1 MKHLCGIYKVIN
13 YQFDQLACLHLFL
26 MINSSIL
33 KRMLRF
39 FYFSVWIYKMIILH
53 WKGDNYACFNYK
65 TFLHGVSPFV
75 LCKEKVIISF
85 WSYFINEWM
94 LFLWMVSVWNR
105 LCIFKFFF
113 DVRLKQGL
121 GHPQWFTLGSC
132 GCCFC
137 CFELFWHLCK
147 VDTST
152 KHPVFVFIKKKNIK
166 SFISAH
172 LIEFA
177 QNLLI
182 FSHIMTHSLIIQLSF
197 SSVFILNCLV
207 DSTPKISMICFIL
220 SIFDLF
226 IIFLILFLGQS
237 GGMDEELFTKSFED
251 VPKVQVG
258 LSFLGK

>member
-1 MKHLCGIYKVIN
+1 MKHLCGIYRVIN

-53 WKGDNYACFNYK
+53 WKGDNFACFNYK
-65 TFLHGVSPFV
+65 TFLHHVSPFV

-105 LCIFKFFF
+105 LCIFYFIFFY
-113 DVRLKQGL
+113 VRLKQGL

-152 KHPVFVFIKKKNIK
+152 KHPVFVFIKKQTLKALYQH
-166 SFISAH
+166 IS
-172 LIEFA
+172 
-177 QNLLI
+177 
-182 FSHIMTHSLIIQLSF
+182 
-197 SSVFILNCLV
+197 
-207 DSTPKISMICFIL
+207 
-220 SIFDLF
+220 
-226 IIFLILFLGQS
+226 
-237 GGMDEELFTKSFED
+237 
-251 VPKVQVG
+251 
-258 LSFLGK
+258 

>member
-1 MKHLCGIYKVIN
+1 MQIIN
-13 YQFDQLACLHLFL
+13 CEASVWYIQSDKLSIWSIGLPPPLF

-65 TFLHGVSPFV
+65 TFLHHVSPFV

-105 LCIFKFFF
+105 LCISNFFF
-113 DVRLKQGL
+113 FYVRLKQSL
-121 GHPQWFTLGSC
+121 GHPQWFTLGSW

-152 KHPVFVFIKKKNIK
+152 KHPVFVFIKKKK
-166 SFISAH
+166 TLKDLYQHIS
-172 LIEFA
+172 
-177 QNLLI
+177 
-182 FSHIMTHSLIIQLSF
+182 
-197 SSVFILNCLV
+197 
-207 DSTPKISMICFIL
+207 
-220 SIFDLF
+220 
-226 IIFLILFLGQS
+226 
-237 GGMDEELFTKSFED
+237 
-251 VPKVQVG
+251 
-258 LSFLGK
+258 

>member
-1 MKHLCGIYKVIN
+1 MNECCFYEWCLCEIDCVFSIFFFLCEVEARLRTPSNSMNYSRFLWLLLLLFWAFLAPMQNGYLYKAPSFCIYKKN
-13 YQFDQLACLHLFL
+13 
-26 MINSSIL
+26 
-33 KRMLRF
+33 
-39 FYFSVWIYKMIILH
+39 
-53 WKGDNYACFNYK
+53 
-65 TFLHGVSPFV
+65 P
-75 LCKEKVIISF
+75 
-85 WSYFINEWM
+85 
-94 LFLWMVSVWNR
+94 
-105 LCIFKFFF
+105 
-113 DVRLKQGL
+113 
-121 GHPQWFTLGSC
+121 
-132 GCCFC
+132 
-137 CFELFWHLCK
+137 
-147 VDTST
+147 
-152 KHPVFVFIKKKNIK
+152 NIK

-172 LIEFA
+172 LVEFA

>member
-1 MKHLCGIYKVIN
+1 MNECCFYEWCLCEIDCVFSIFFFLCEVEARLRTPSNSMNYSRFLWLLLLLFWAFLAPMQSGYLYKAPSFCIYK
-13 YQFDQLACLHLFL
+13 
-26 MINSSIL
+26 
-33 KRMLRF
+33 
-39 FYFSVWIYKMIILH
+39 
-53 WKGDNYACFNYK
+53 
-65 TFLHGVSPFV
+65 
-75 LCKEKVIISF
+75 
-85 WSYFINEWM
+85 
-94 LFLWMVSVWNR
+94 
-105 LCIFKFFF
+105 
-113 DVRLKQGL
+113 
-121 GHPQWFTLGSC
+121 
-132 GCCFC
+132 
-137 CFELFWHLCK
+137 
-147 VDTST
+147 
-152 KHPVFVFIKKKNIK
+152 KKKNIK

-172 LIEFA
+172 LVEFA

-207 DSTPKISMICFIL
+207 DSTPQISMICFIL

>member
-1 MKHLCGIYKVIN
+1 MHALTIRHFYMVCH
-13 YQFDQLACLHLFL
+13 HLF
-26 MINSSIL
+26 
-33 KRMLRF
+33 
-39 FYFSVWIYKMIILH
+39 
-53 WKGDNYACFNYK
+53 YARR
-65 TFLHGVSPFV
+65 
-75 LCKEKVIISF
+75 KVIISF

-105 LCIFKFFF
+105 LCIFYFIFFY
-113 DVRLKQGL
+113 VRLKQGL

-172 LIEFA
+172 LVEFA